1 MSSNTTVP
9 LGTPGVLAPPSPR
22 AFHRERDA
30 NGVLVLTL
38 DVPGEKLNTLGKAML
53 QEFEGLMAEIEADR
67 SLKAVVLRSGKPDN
81 FMAGADIKEF
91 LGIKSAL
98 EGETLSRAGQA
109 LLDRLEGLPV
119 PVVAAIHGACLGGGL
134 ETVLACRYRVA
145 SDDPKTAL
153 GFPEILLGL
162 LPGAGGSQRAPR
174 LVGLAT
180 SLDLILTGRNLKAS
194 RALRAGLVD
203 EVVPATL
210 LLSVARKAALDLAEG
225 RTKPQRRGITFS
237 ERLLRPLIFRKARAS
252 VQAKSGGH
260 YPAPFAAIDAVE
272 RGTATSLAEGLKIE
286 AKKFGELAVTDVS
299 RALVSVFFATQ
310 EIKKDIGVPP
320 GTEPHE
326 VKKLGVL
333 GAGLMGAG
341 IAGAGAETGVPVRLK
356 DATPEALGKGLGYVA
371 EILDERRQRGSLSR
385 LEVGHR
391 LDRVSPTLDY
401 TGFRRADL
409 VIEAV
414 FEDIDLKR
422 QVLAQTETA
431 VRDDCV
437 FASNTSSLPIG
448 YLAKGSR
455 RPAQVLGMHFFSP
468 VHKMP
473 LLEVIVTPETAP
485 VATATAVAFG
495 RRLGKHV
502 IVVRDGPGFY
512 TTRAL
517 SPYMNEA
524 ARLVEEGAP
533 VEDVDRALTAFGFPV
548 GPIALL
554 DEVGIDVG
562 AKVAKILHTA
572 FGDRLSPPAAMAKVV
587 ADGRLG
593 RKNKRGFYTYD
604 GKKKRVDTS
613 VYRLLPEPARKPVD
627 PRDVQ
632 ERLVFAFLNEAVLCL
647 QEGILRSPRDGDVGA
662 IFGLGFPPFLGGPFR
677 YLDHLGPR
685 FAVEVLE
692 KLAGRHGERFR
703 PATMLVNMAR
713 DGKSFHAERA

>member
-1 MSSNTTVP
+1 MSNTTIP
-9 LGTPGVLAPPSPR
+9 LGARALVKPSPPG
-22 AFHRERDA
+22 AFSRERDA

-53 QEFEGLMAEIEADR
+53 QEFELILSEAEADR
-67 SLKAVVLRSGKPDN
+67 SLKAIVIRSGKPDN

-91 LGIKSAL
+91 LSIKSAL
-98 EGETLSRAGQA
+98 EGESLSRTGQA
-109 LLDRLEGLPV
+109 LLDRLENLPV
-119 PVVAAIHGACLGGGL
+119 PAVAAIHGACLGGGL
-134 ETVLACRYRVA
+134 EMALACRYRVA
-145 SDDPKTAL
+145 SDDPKTVL
-153 GFPEILLGL
+153 GFPEVLLGL

-203 EVVPATL
+203 DVVPAPL
-210 LLSVARKAALDLAEG
+210 LLQVAKKAALDLAEG
-225 RTKPQRRGITFS
+225 RLRPHHRGITLG
-237 ERLLRPLIFRKARAS
+237 ERLLRPIIFRKARKS
-252 VQAKSGGH
+252 VLAKTGGH
-260 YPAPFAAIDAVE
+260 YPAPLAAIEAVE
-272 RGTATSLAEGLKIE
+272 KGTATTLAEGLKIE

-310 EIKKDIGVPP
+310 EIKKDTGVPP
-320 GTEPHE
+320 GTEPRE
-326 VKKLGVL
+326 VKKLAVL

-341 IAGAGAETGVPVRLK
+341 IAGVAVEAGVPVRLK

-371 EILDERRQRGSLSR
+371 EIVEERRKRGSLTR
-385 LEVGHR
+385 LEAAKR
-391 LDRVSPTLDY
+391 LDRIAPTLDY
-401 TGFRRADL
+401 SGFRRADL

-422 QVLAQTETA
+422 QVLAQTEAA

-448 YLAKGSR
+448 YIAKGCR
-455 RPAQVLGMHFFSP
+455 RPGQVLGMHFFSP

-473 LLEVIVTPETAP
+473 LLEVIVTAETSP
-485 VATATAVAFG
+485 TATATAVAFG

-524 ARLVEEGAP
+524 ARLVEEGAT
-533 VEDVDRALTAFGFPV
+533 VEDVDRAMTSFGFPV

-572 FGDRLSPPAAMAKVV
+572 FGDRLTPPAAMARVV

-604 GKKKRVDTS
+604 GKKKRVDAS
-613 VYRLLPEPARKPVD
+613 VYKLLPDPTRRPVD

-632 ERLVFAFLNEAVLCL
+632 ERLVFAFLDEAVLCL

-685 FAVEVLE
+685 FAVQVLE
-692 KLAGRHGERFR
+692 KLAARHGERFR
-703 PATMLVNMAR
+703 PAVMLQNLAR
-713 DGKSFHAERA
+713 DGKSFHAGR